1 MNIATLAS
9 PARHR
14 LIQQTLE
21 GFEFALA
28 SPSDADEIVDLFHKY
43 FDDEAGYKK
52 RGVVFAPE
60 RAKPRL
66 EKAIGTGIY
75 PHVIART
82 PGYHGKIVGVL
93 SYSLDNAF
101 CVDPIAVMD
110 MLYVVP
116 EHRRSAL
123 GKVLLEI
130 AVDMAKGD
138 GAVAF
143 HGPIASEIV
152 HVQSVINLFKHAGFT
167 EIGVIMA
174 KGL

>member
-1 MNIATLAS
+1 MTIAQTIA

-14 LIQQTLE
+14 LIQQALE
-21 GFEFALA
+21 GFEFSLA
-28 SPSDADEIVDLFHKY
+28 SPSDADEIIDLFHEY
-43 FDDEAGYKK
+43 FDDEAGYRK
-52 RGVVFAPE
+52 RGVVFAADKAKPKLE
-60 RAKPRL
+60 RAIDL
-66 EKAIGTGIY
+66 GLY

-82 PGYHGKIVGVL
+82 PGYHGKIVGVI
-93 SYSLDNAF
+93 SYSLDASF

-116 EHRRSAL
+116 GYRRSAI

-143 HGPIASEIV
+143 HAPIASEIAG
-152 HVQSVINLFKHAGFT
+152 VQSVVNLFKKAGFG
-167 EIGVIMA
+167 EIGVIMG